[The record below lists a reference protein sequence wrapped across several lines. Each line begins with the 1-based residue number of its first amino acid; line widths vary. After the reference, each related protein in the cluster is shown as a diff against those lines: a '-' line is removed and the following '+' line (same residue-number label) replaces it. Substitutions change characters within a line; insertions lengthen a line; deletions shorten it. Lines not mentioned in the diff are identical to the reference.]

1 MDGNDAFCY
10 PYHIDDCMTLEK
22 WPKGPQDSEMLPRV
36 STLMCH
42 VLFWIK
48 SLALLFLLKLR

>member
-36 STLMCH
+36 STYVSCF
-42 VLFWIK
+42 VLD
-48 SLALLFLLKLR
+48 